1 MSTTT
6 SLVSDLSNGTFFAIG
21 NPLLDINAIVDSE
34 FLEKYKLEANDAIL
48 ATSEHEEL
56 FQEIKHHKQVQF
68 FVGGSAQNM
77 MRTIIWFLQKPKVAA
92 YMGCVGND
100 ASFDRLQELADSA
113 GLITSYQI
121 KSGFPTGKCAVLTT
135 EHSRSMVA
143 SLGAAQ
149 HFTVDYLDIPENRLL
164 FENAKIICCEAF
176 FIQSSF
182 DSLLELAEHA
192 YEYQKIFCITLS
204 SKHVVKKRNGNHL
217 LTAWPYAD
225 YIFGYEEETKLFA
238 KEHLHIQTDDL
249 HAIIT
254 ALLDIPK
261 LNKSRPRIIIIS
273 RLLERT
279 LVGKGTEITEYT
291 WKWPPHIADT
301 HGCGEA
307 FVGGIALKA
316 FHVCSGYLAYMAL
329 DKSIDESV
337 KAGIYCAYECLQ
349 QTGCTFP
356 DRVSYDPVTFWK

>member
-1 MSTTT
+1 MATTA
-6 SLVSDLSNGTFFAIG
+6 SPASVLSNGTFFAIG
-21 NPLLDINAIVDSE
+21 NPLLDINAIVDLE

-48 ATSEHEEL
+48 ATPEHEEL

-68 FVGGSAQNM
+68 FAGGSAQNM

-149 HFTVDYLDIPENRLL
+149 HFTIDYLDIPENRLL

-192 YEYQKIFCITLS
+192 HEYQKIFCITLS

-225 YIFGYEEETKLFA
+225 YIFGYEE
-238 KEHLHIQTDDL
+238 TDDL

-261 LNKSRPRIIIIS
+261 LNKSRPRIIVIS

-291 WKWPPHIADT
+291 WKWPPHIVDT

-307 FVGGIALKA
+307 FVGG
-316 FHVCSGYLAYMAL
+316 FLAYMAL
-329 DKSIDESV
+329 EKSTDESV

-349 QTGCTFP
+349 RTGCTFP